1 MPHVGRIHTRP
12 AHPLVN
18 DGCGP
23 HPSYGDGDDWEESDT
38 TDIVHQESGGCANC
52 DTRFQSWG
60 GDTWSP
66 SHDSCTHHGAQ
77 AGGAADE
84 APKMEQPV
92 DPKCCQHHQLHS
104 VCEGPKDDGPS
115 VFAAQSPPRGL
126 QLQVFANDVE
136 LKRRRQLM
144 TKAPAKAPHAALKK
158 TTAKAPTPVLKKPAL
173 KTPSV
178 KKPTNM
184 TR

>member
-1 MPHVGRIHTRP
+1 MMPHVGRIHTRP

-84 APKMEQPV
+84 APKMEQPA
-92 DPKCCQHHQLHS
+92 DPK
-104 VCEGPKDDGPS
+104 CEGPKDDGPS

-126 QLQVFANDVE
+126 QLQVFTNDVE
-136 LKRRRQLM
+136 LKTRRQLM
-144 TKAPAKAPHAALKK
+144 TKAPAKAH
-158 TTAKAPTPVLKKPAL
+158 TQ
-173 KTPSV
+173 
-178 KKPTNM
+178 
-184 TR
+184 R

>member
-1 MPHVGRIHTRP
+1 MMPHVGRIHTRP

-38 TDIVHQESGGCANC
+38 TDIAKEDYEGCANC

-84 APKMEQPV
+84 APKMEQPAE
-92 DPKCCQHHQLHS
+92 PN
-104 VCEGPKDDGPS
+104 CEGPKDDGPS

-158 TTAKAPTPVLKKPAL
+158 TTATAPTPVLKKPAL

-184 TR
+184 AR